1 MGQPAFSTVYDL
13 AFQVSPIILVGGIA
27 SNTLGGM
34 LPIIALTGQAASF
47 IQGALSNGGLSTNDF
62 FARFVPV
69 PGSTLINQ
77 TVATYPFANQAVAA
91 NATIQ
96 QPLTIS
102 LRMIAPVNDEAGYL
116 TKTAIWTSLQNSL
129 VAHNAAGGTYT
140 IATPWYI
147 YTNCLLTTIT
157 DTTGGDT
164 KQQQIF
170 AQWDFFQPLI
180 SQQAATSAMNSLMS
194 RLNGGSQVSAPTS
207 SGTSF
212 WSNPAAAVGSAAQ
225 GAAQGI
231 TGMAGSVGQFLTNLM
246 PGTSFAYNPLQP

>member
-1 MGQPAFSTVYDL
+1 MGQPAFSSVYDL

-27 SNTLGGM
+27 ANTLGGM

-47 IQGALSNGGLSTNDF
+47 VQGALSGGLSTNDF
-62 FARFVPV
+62 FARFVPI
-69 PGSTLINQ
+69 PGSTLVNQ
-77 TVATYPFANQAVAA
+77 TVATYPFANQAVAS

-96 QPLTIS
+96 QPLTVS
-102 LRMIAPVNDEAGYL
+102 LRMIAPVKDEAGYL

-180 SQQAATSAMNSLMS
+180 NQQQANSAYNSLMS
-194 RLNGGSQVSAPTS
+194 KLDGGAQVSAPAA
-207 SGTSF
+207 GTSF
-212 WSNPAAAVGSAAQ
+212 WSNTATAVGSAAQ
-225 GAAQGI
+225 NAVQGV
-231 TGMAGSVGQFLTNLM
+231 TGISGIVNQYLAS
-246 PGTSFAYNPLQP
+246 PL